1 MLRYSKAVSKA
12 ARMVEI
18 GVEQNPR
25 SICDSCFV
33 PITCGRNWRGPALDA
48 DQQAKCHY
56 GQVAWVPHVT
66 EPCAFLLERRED
78 RLCNRLLP
86 NCREVPA
93 SCCSTP
99 ASRRASA
106 IAPLGRR
113 WSMARLAIMHGRI
126 DTGLLTVRRVSRHR
140 KLQIRCGY
148 SPIDN
153 LSEQT
158 VGTEDWIERRFIPA
172 DIGSLAGLQ
181 NYHNIA

>member
-1 MLRYSKAVSKA
+1 
-12 ARMVEI
+12 
-18 GVEQNPR
+18 
-25 SICDSCFV
+25 
-33 PITCGRNWRGPALDA
+33 
-48 DQQAKCHY
+48 
-56 GQVAWVPHVT
+56 
-66 EPCAFLLERRED
+66 
-78 RLCNRLLP
+78 
-86 NCREVPA
+86 
-93 SCCSTP
+93 
-99 ASRRASA
+99 
-106 IAPLGRR
+106 
-113 WSMARLAIMHGRI
+113 MHGRI